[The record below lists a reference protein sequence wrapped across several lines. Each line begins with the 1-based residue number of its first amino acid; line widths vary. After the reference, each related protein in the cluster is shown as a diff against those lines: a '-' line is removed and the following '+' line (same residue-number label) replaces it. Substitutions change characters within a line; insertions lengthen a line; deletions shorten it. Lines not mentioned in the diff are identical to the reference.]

1 MNIQQTHTVSL
12 LIGAG
17 IAAAALVLTSLMPVT
32 AQISTPGP
40 VPSPGSCFAF
50 TTIDQGQYSGFGYY
64 CQPGV
69 PSGGAAAAVIGPS
82 ASTCYANVAQPEVEA
97 IIRNECAW
105 IDFWTEHSDN
115 VFPAPP
121 VPAVDF
127 SRYVVVAVISGTR
140 SNGCFGIEITHI
152 DSTSCGGRTIHVRE
166 RVPCAGQLCTLALTN
181 NFHFIK
187 VCKEFLPQKLPVCF
201 EHRLMSPTCS
211 ITAACAVPVGG

>member
-1 MNIQQTHTVSL
+1 MNSIKTQTVSI

-17 IAAAALVLTSLMPVT
+17 IAATAFALTSLMPVQVT
-32 AQISTPGP
+32 TPGP
-40 VPSPGSCFAF
+40 VPSNACYSF

-69 PSGGAAAAVIGPS
+69 PGGGSEATSGGPSTAV
-82 ASTCYANVAQPEVEA
+82 CYATVAEPEVEA

-127 SRYVVVAVISGTR
+127 TRYVVVAVISGTR
-140 SNGCFGIEITHI
+140 TNGCYGIEITHI
-152 DSTSCGGRTIHVRE
+152 DNAACGGRTIHVRE
-166 RVPCAGQLCTLALTN
+166 RVPCAGQFCTLALTN
-181 NFHFIK
+181 NFHFIQ
-187 VCKEFLPQKLPVCF
+187 VCKEFLPHKVPVCF
-201 EHRLMSPTCS
+201 DHRLTAPTCT
-211 ITAACAVPVGG
+211 ITAACIQPTDG